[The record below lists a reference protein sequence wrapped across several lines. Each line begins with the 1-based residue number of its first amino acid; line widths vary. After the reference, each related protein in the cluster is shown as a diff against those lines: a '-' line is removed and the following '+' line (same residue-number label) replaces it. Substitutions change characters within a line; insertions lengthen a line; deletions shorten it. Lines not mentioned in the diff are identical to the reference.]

1 MNKAF
6 GDSFNLSSSHP
17 ETFSSGHD
25 AGHAVIVP
33 DAHLLFSGEYARAGR
48 DLIISDEHHRFT
60 VPNYFVG
67 TKHPALVSP
76 EGAPLDPR
84 VIEAYTAHTAYAQAT
99 DPAASAG
106 KVVGH
111 VVKMTGSASI
121 VRNGVSI
128 VVNTG
133 DVIYQNDLVQ
143 TGSNSTLG
151 LVLEDGG
158 AFNLSANSRF
168 MLNELTY
175 DPTSSSN
182 SALLTLVQGAA
193 SFVAGQV
200 AKSGDMKVATPVAT
214 MGIRGTAVI
223 LDINSTDG
231 KVSISVVDQ
240 QDGQVHAVQVYNTA
254 GVLIGTV
261 TSNGNSLTLTPTATF
276 EVIAQES
283 NKTPA
288 QVAQEFAAFQQA
300 LSTYDAGKQLFP
312 NLPQHTE
319 NTGGNGN
326 NASPNTP
333 TKFAG
338 SPPLNPPGTE
348 YHPPA
353 GTTSGQ
359 NTGNGTPT
367 QVVINNTPPSGGS
380 PTSTPTSSDP
390 IPIPVKASAIPF
402 VVTPPTLST
411 ISSGAGDHFGPVMS
425 ASGDV
430 VYDPD
435 GAIYFYDRET
445 QTTITVASPADGWTY
460 GAPTI
465 SMDGRYIVYQGSNG
479 GSSYVFVYGTD
490 PGDAAHYH
498 TQTLIAQGGAAAISG
513 DGNTIVI
520 EQGGG
525 NIAIY
530 DLQGTLKGTITPQ
543 AVGGG
548 TLWRP
553 AISADGHVITF
564 WSSDSGAPGGSG
576 HLYAF
581 NVSTATL
588 TEIASTSSGAG
599 TSAVSVS
606 ADGHLIAYAA
616 TDASGHSEVYLY
628 DLNTGHVVFHT
639 ANASGS
645 SYYPVL
651 SPDGHFIA
659 FTSDAHVTSADN
671 NAFADIYI
679 VDVTNPASPQYKL
692 VSEGNAAASNGGV
705 AISAG
710 GQYVAFGSASQIF
723 FADPTSGKS
732 AIILETTNSPDIL
745 TAHGTIT
752 LTGDFTGVGMSI
764 TDADGHATSNFSAT
778 FDAAGHINWTFSEAK
793 SDFAFLSY
801 GEDATQEFII
811 KLSADN
817 GTLTIPVFVT
827 VHDGVQPT
835 ITPTDAAPIA
845 HPVTLA
851 QSDENTPYTITAA
864 TLLAG
869 VTDIDGPF
877 PLTIT
882 ALNIASGGGTLVDN
896 HNGTWTY
903 APAEN
908 YSGPVKFGYTASDG
922 TLSASSTASL
932 NISAADQPP
941 VAGPMTLAQGAEDT
955 AYTINASD
963 LLAGVSDP
971 DGPFPL
977 SITALSIASGG
988 GALVDN
994 HDGTWTY
1001 TPVANYNGP
1010 VSFNYTASDGTLAS
1024 SATASL
1030 NLAPVN
1036 DAPTIAGG
1044 SVVAGTVDVPVTTGG
1059 SGSHTAGA
1067 DLILNAGS
1075 GLISGLNGHSGYG
1088 TLALSAGDDNSSGAI
1103 DITSVF
1109 GTGGINFFGH
1119 AYTSLYVNNN
1129 GNITFNGP
1137 NSTFTPSQINA
1148 GFGNPIIAPFWA
1160 DVDTRGAGHV
1170 YYDLD
1175 PVDGVMT
1182 ITWDHVGYY
1191 AGHTDR
1197 LNSFQVVLVN
1207 EGGGN
1212 FDIVYRYAG
1221 IEWTTGDASGGQ
1233 PARAGYSAGDGSH
1246 YFELPAS
1253 GNVSALLALP
1263 TTEGNT
1269 HVGGVDEFDVRNG
1282 EVGPPSLTT
1291 NGTINFSD
1299 IEPND
1304 VHSIQSVTYTGAGDA
1319 LGTLHF
1325 TKVSDTTGTGTGGQ
1339 FTWTYTTDPVAA
1351 RAALDALPDHTK
1363 TETFDVVITDGDKTV
1378 TQTITVTL
1386 NETGD
1391 HAPVASAVTLAAGTE
1406 DTAYTVHA
1414 SDLLAGV
1421 TDSDGPFPL
1430 SVTALSVASGGGTLT
1445 DHHDGTWTYTP
1456 ATDYNGAVSFNYTAS
1471 DGTLTSSST
1480 ASLTLAP
1487 VDDAPV
1493 AIPVTLIAGTEDT
1506 AYTIHASA
1514 LLAGVSDVDGPV
1526 PLSIS
1531 ALSVASSGGSLVAN
1545 DDGTWTYTPAANYNG
1560 LVSFNY
1566 TASDGTLVSSST
1578 ANLTLTAVNDLP
1590 SGSVT
1595 IDGIFHANEVLA
1607 ANTST
1612 LADADG
1618 LGALT
1623 YQWQRDGID
1632 ISLQTGSTYT
1642 LTAGDVGHSI
1652 DVIVRYTD
1660 GQGNATSLTSA
1671 ATPPIAPA
1679 STIAGDNGN
1688 NTLTGTNANDALQG
1702 FGGDDTIIGLDGVDR
1717 AVYTDASGGITA
1729 DLAAGTVTGPG
1740 VGSDTL
1746 TGIEA
1751 IQGSNFVDHY
1761 TATGFNGAANVPGVP
1776 AGFNS
1781 FEGMGGDDIIT
1792 GNVNIQGQIL
1802 TRISYLSATSGVT
1815 VDLASGIASGDAS
1828 VGTDHFTNVNSII
1841 GSSSADNLS
1850 GSNNP
1855 NGTYEQFDGRGGDDL
1870 IDGRGGYDFA
1880 VYNNDPATTSG
1891 ISVDLAGGKVYGDAS
1906 IGTDTLKS
1914 VEGVRGTNF
1923 DDTYDAMN
1931 FSGSSTNAGS
1941 NGTFNNF
1948 DGMGGD
1954 DTILGNGNTR
1964 IQYSQSTDGVNVNF
1978 VLGVASGNS
1987 SVGTDH
1993 FSGVNAVMGSMFDDT
2008 FVGSNNNE
2016 TFMGLAGDD
2025 FIDGG
2030 NGFDT
2035 ALYNNMTYTTGGIT
2049 VDMAAGTVTGDA
2061 STGTDTLRSI
2071 EAVQGTAFAD
2081 TYDAS
2086 HFAQAGYLDPSKNN
2100 VGNSGSYNQF
2110 EGLGGDDVITGN
2122 GNTRVVYQN
2131 ATGGT
2136 GVTIHLAA
2144 GTADGNASVGHDTF
2158 SAVNAATGTNFDDV
2172 YDATGFNGVFG
2183 PYNQFVGLGG
2193 NDQITGNDWTQL
2205 NYTSATAGVTI
2216 HLQAGTVDGHSS
2228 VGHDTFSGVSSII
2241 GSNYDDVYDATG
2253 YSGGSFGPYNQYLSS
2268 GGNDQ
2273 ITGNGWTTLS
2283 YLNATSGITADI
2295 EAGTVD
2301 KGASGH
2307 DSFTGVLSIQG
2318 SNFADTLLG
2327 SSGGD
2332 QLSGFAGDDV
2342 IDGRAGSDFLAG
2354 GSGADTFVY
2363 GAGYGADAIVDFLQ
2377 SDGDKIDLRGITSVH
2392 KFADLNVSQAGP
2404 DTLIDFGSGN
2414 TLTLANVDH
2423 THLGD
2428 GDFLFAPPDAPPSI
2442 SGDLSVLIVKGGGVA
2457 LRGLAAG
2464 TATADL
2470 VGVDADNTPGQ
2481 LVYTVTG
2488 TQHGHLASSLT
2499 GPAITSFTQ
2508 ADVNSRSVFFVSD
2521 STTYVGAGDFTVTL
2535 SDGTIT
2541 TAPTTIGVTI
2551 VDAQLSVQTVGGF
2564 DFDQDNPISAMGLGT
2579 IADGAGDTG
2588 FKIENQ
2594 GANRDFTF
2602 TGTGFTY
2609 AGTGSEMHLTGG
2621 IITAIVETGHGTP
2634 PQPGFSRFDLYVPAV
2649 DWMNAVAAAAHGDQS
2664 VIENLTRT
2672 WTFNFNGN
2680 AGPDG
2685 FGASILNDI
2694 FTGNGGDDT
2703 FEGDFGYDRAYYG
2716 NASAAINVQLTDGF
2730 VTGGST
2736 GTDTLNSIEL
2746 VTGSDFADLYNAGP
2760 TPNNPGGFSAAST
2773 NSGSTVTSNTLG
2785 LFNEF
2790 EGRGGD
2796 DQIFGNGQTRVSYY
2810 HATSGVTVTFTGW
2823 TNPASGST
2831 GFADGD
2837 ASVGHDTFAGVNWA
2851 RGSFFDDTFH
2861 GANNP
2866 SGSTEN
2872 FEGLGGNDLI
2882 DGGSGFDR
2890 AVYLGAF
2897 DGVGVNVQ
2905 LAKGI
2910 VTGGPTTGTD
2920 TLLSVEA
2927 IRGTNFADVYDASG
2941 FTTIAT
2947 ADNPNAG
2954 SAGFIT
2960 VSGTDRAFNEFEGE
2974 AGNDLVTG
2982 NGNTRVAYYH
2992 ATAGV
2997 VATLGVNGSGTADG
3011 DASVG
3016 HDTFISGVRSITG
3029 GEFNDIL
3036 TGNGGNNVLDG
3047 RGGNDILD
3055 GRAGNDTLT
3064 GGTGADIFVYSAGGG
3079 ADRITDLNQA
3089 DGDRIDLRGVPGV
3102 YSLADVLALVSTNG
3116 TDTVITFSPGN
3127 SITLANTAPGNLV
3140 ASEFI
3145 FAGPPGFVSEMSSEG
3160 GLGVRSEHTSSAPV
3174 TLHMQLSAAASG
3186 VLTLLANDVE
3196 NGASPEIDNVF
3207 INGHA
3212 LGQLNQAADG
3222 TDSTTAF
3229 TIDPSFLVEGDNL
3242 IQVANGNPTT
3252 GWSFTVVA
3260 AQFQSATTGF
3270 TSLIVPDDVVRQDS
3284 STPTG
3289 NLGVRSNWSAANPD
3303 TFTLALPNTGTL
3315 KNVALTLHAND
3326 VELPGTGA
3334 PNGELDQVFVNGHL
3348 VGFLTQAPDAQNSV
3362 TVLSVDSAF
3371 LVNGNNVVSVY
3382 NVNTDSPGTW
3392 NFQID
3397 QLYFTGG
3404 VSTAAAATP
3413 PSVAVTVQASDGYD
3427 FSTVTTDLLA
3437 SVIAS
3442 SASTSDHIFLVDAA
3456 KGITFEMIGTG
3467 FTYNPDTHHVTGGTI
3482 NEIDILDSADPTQ
3495 TGQDHVLANSN
3506 GWGAD
3511 AATLFSAINQANS
3524 PIAETSAFG
3533 KAMLNSLLT
3542 SPIFSYV
3549 GSRGSDDHDGAPH
3562 DGADVFV
3569 SGKHADVFNGMPG
3582 AFGNSDPGSDTV
3594 SYAAATAGV
3603 TANLLNPAGNTGS
3616 AAGDIYISIEN
3627 LRGTAY
3633 DDALTGDAGN
3643 NTLEGGAGHNIL
3655 DGGSGGIDTASYE
3668 HAPTAVNVNL
3678 NSSGMQP
3685 VASGMFDQFISIE
3698 GLRGSSYDDTLT
3710 GNGNSILEGG
3720 PGDDNLIGN
3729 TDGSDTASYGH
3740 APSGVTVN
3748 LAISGAQNTGGAG
3761 TDKLANI
3768 ANLMGSQ
3775 LNDILAGDSHDN
3787 ILTGNGGNDTFVF
3800 REVSGGIGHD
3810 TIQDFITDTD
3820 HIQLD
3825 YAAFDAGDPTSFAAW
3840 LSDHATQQ
3848 ANGDLLVD
3856 LNVNGPDVDTILL
3869 KNTSI
3874 NSLRANDFI
3883 LPAGGGGVFA

>member
-1 MNKAF
+1 M
-6 GDSFNLSSSHP
+6 
-17 ETFSSGHD
+17 
-25 AGHAVIVP
+25 P

-60 VPNYFVG
+60 VPNYFAG

-76 EGAPLDPR
+76 EGAPLDPK
-84 VIEAYTAHTAYAQAT
+84 VIEAYTGHTAYAQAT

-121 VRNGVSI
+121 VRNGVAI
-128 VVNTG
+128 VVNNG

-151 LVLEDGG
+151 LVLEDGT

-175 DPTSSSN
+175 DASSTSN

-240 QDGQVHAVQVYNTA
+240 QDGQVHAVQVFNAA

-276 EVIAQES
+276 DVIAQES

-288 QVAQEFAAFQQA
+288 QVAQEFAAFQQV
-300 LSTYDAGKQLFP
+300 LNTYDVGKQIFP

-326 NASPNTP
+326 NPSPNTT

-348 YHPPA
+348 YHPPT
-353 GTTSGQ
+353 GSTTTQ
-359 NTGNGTPT
+359 NASSGTPT
-367 QVVINNTPPSGGS
+367 QVVINNTPPASGG
-380 PTSTPTSSDP
+380 TSGSTTTPADP
-390 IPIPVKASAIPF
+390 VIIQTKVVSAIPF
-402 VVTPPTLST
+402 VVTPPALSPIT
-411 ISSGAGDHFGPVMS
+411 SGAGDHFGPVMS

-435 GAIYFYDRET
+435 GAIYFYDHVT
-445 QTTITVASPADGWTY
+445 QTTLTVASPANGWTY
-460 GAPTI
+460 GSPTI
-465 SMDGRYIVYQGSNG
+465 SMDSRYIVYQGSQGG

-490 PGDAAHYH
+490 PTDAAHYH
-498 TQTLIAQGGAAAISG
+498 TPTLIAQGGSAAVSG
-513 DGNTIVI
+513 DGSTIVV

-548 TLWRP
+548 VTLWRP

-564 WSSDSGAPGGSG
+564 WSSDSGAPGGAG
-576 HLYAF
+576 HLYVF
-581 NVSTATL
+581 NASTGTL
-588 TEIASTSSGAG
+588 TEIASTSGGAG
-599 TSAVSVS
+599 TSAASVS

-616 TDASGHSEVYLY
+616 TDASGHSEVYLF

-639 ANASGS
+639 ANASGG

-671 NAFADIYI
+671 NAFADIYV
-679 VDVTNPASPQYKL
+679 VDVTNPAAPQYKL

-732 AIILETTNSPDIL
+732 AIILETVNSPDVL

-764 TDADGHATSNFSAT
+764 TDKFGNPTPNFSAT

-793 SDFAFLSY
+793 SDFAGLAY

-851 QSDENTPYTITAA
+851 QSDENTPTTITAGK
-864 TLLAG
+864 LLAG

-877 PLTIT
+877 PLVIT
-882 ALNIASGGGTLVDN
+882 ALSIASGGGSLV
-896 HNGTWTY
+896 HNDDRTWTY
-903 APAEN
+903 TPAEN
-908 YSGPVKFGYTASDG
+908 YSGPVSFNYTASDG

-932 NISAADQPP
+932 NISAVDQPP
-941 VAGPMTLAQGAEDT
+941 VAGPVTLAQGAEDT
-955 AYTINASD
+955 PYTISASD
-963 LLAGVSDP
+963 LLAGVNDP

-1001 TPVANYNGP
+1001 TPAANYNGP
-1010 VSFNYTASDGTLAS
+1010 VSFNYTAADGTLVS

-1044 SVVAGTVDVPVTTGG
+1044 SVVAGTVDVPVTSGG

-1109 GTGGINFFGH
+1109 GSAGINFFGH
-1119 AYTSLYVNNN
+1119 SYTSLYVNNN

-1191 AGHTDR
+1191 SAHTDR

-1212 FDIVYRYAG
+1212 FDIVYRYGG
-1221 IEWTTGDASGGQ
+1221 IQWTTGDVSGGQ
-1233 PARAGYSAGDGSH
+1233 AARAGYSAGDGTH

-1269 HVGGVDEFDVRNG
+1269 HVNGVDEFDVRNG

-1325 TKVSDTTGTGTGGQ
+1325 TKVTDTSESGTGQ
-1339 FTWTYTTDPVAA
+1339 FAWTYTTDRVAV
-1351 RAALDALPDHTK
+1351 RAALDALPEHTK

-1414 SDLLAGV
+1414 SALLAGV
-1421 TDSDGPFPL
+1421 SDVDGPFPL
-1430 SVTALSVASGGGTLT
+1430 SITALSVTSGGGNLVPN
-1445 DHHDGTWTYTP
+1445 DDGSWTYTP
-1456 ATDYNGAVSFNYTAS
+1456 ATNYNGPVSFSYTAS

-1487 VDDAPV
+1487 V
-1493 AIPVTLIAGTEDT
+1493 
-1506 AYTIHASA
+1506 
-1514 LLAGVSDVDGPV
+1514 
-1526 PLSIS
+1526 
-1531 ALSVASSGGSLVAN
+1531 
-1545 DDGTWTYTPAANYNG
+1545 
-1560 LVSFNY
+1560 
-1566 TASDGTLVSSST
+1566 
-1578 ANLTLTAVNDLP
+1578 NDLP
-1590 SGSVT
+1590 TGAVS
-1595 IDGIFHANEVLA
+1595 IDGTFQAPHVLT

-1618 LGALT
+1618 LGTLA
-1623 YQWQRDGID
+1623 YQWQRDGVD
-1632 ISLQTGSTYT
+1632 IALQTGNSYT
-1642 LTAGDVGHSI
+1642 LTGADVGHSI
-1652 DVIVRYTD
+1652 DVVVHYTD
-1660 GQGNATSLTSA
+1660 GQGNAESVTSA
-1671 ATPPIAPA
+1671 GSPPIAP
-1679 STIAGDNGN
+1679 
-1688 NTLTGTNANDALQG
+1688 
-1702 FGGDDTIIGLDGVDR
+1702 
-1717 AVYTDASGGITA
+1717 
-1729 DLAAGTVTGPG
+1729 
-1740 VGSDTL
+1740 
-1746 TGIEA
+1746 
-1751 IQGSNFVDHY
+1751 
-1761 TATGFNGAANVPGVP
+1761 
-1776 AGFNS
+1776 
-1781 FEGMGGDDIIT
+1781 
-1792 GNVNIQGQIL
+1792 
-1802 TRISYLSATSGVT
+1802 
-1815 VDLASGIASGDAS
+1815 
-1828 VGTDHFTNVNSII
+1828 
-1841 GSSSADNLS
+1841 
-1850 GSNNP
+1850 
-1855 NGTYEQFDGRGGDDL
+1855 
-1870 IDGRGGYDFA
+1870 
-1880 VYNNDPATTSG
+1880 
-1891 ISVDLAGGKVYGDAS
+1891 
-1906 IGTDTLKS
+1906 
-1914 VEGVRGTNF
+1914 
-1923 DDTYDAMN
+1923 
-1931 FSGSSTNAGS
+1931 
-1941 NGTFNNF
+1941 
-1948 DGMGGD
+1948 
-1954 DTILGNGNTR
+1954 
-1964 IQYSQSTDGVNVNF
+1964 
-1978 VLGVASGNS
+1978 
-1987 SVGTDH
+1987 
-1993 FSGVNAVMGSMFDDT
+1993 
-2008 FVGSNNNE
+2008 
-2016 TFMGLAGDD
+2016 
-2025 FIDGG
+2025 
-2030 NGFDT
+2030 
-2035 ALYNNMTYTTGGIT
+2035 
-2049 VDMAAGTVTGDA
+2049 
-2061 STGTDTLRSI
+2061 
-2071 EAVQGTAFAD
+2071 
-2081 TYDAS
+2081 
-2086 HFAQAGYLDPSKNN
+2086 
-2100 VGNSGSYNQF
+2100 
-2110 EGLGGDDVITGN
+2110 
-2122 GNTRVVYQN
+2122 
-2131 ATGGT
+2131 
-2136 GVTIHLAA
+2136 
-2144 GTADGNASVGHDTF
+2144 
-2158 SAVNAATGTNFDDV
+2158 
-2172 YDATGFNGVFG
+2172 
-2183 PYNQFVGLGG
+2183 
-2193 NDQITGNDWTQL
+2193 
-2205 NYTSATAGVTI
+2205 
-2216 HLQAGTVDGHSS
+2216 
-2228 VGHDTFSGVSSII
+2228 
-2241 GSNYDDVYDATG
+2241 
-2253 YSGGSFGPYNQYLSS
+2253 
-2268 GGNDQ
+2268 
-2273 ITGNGWTTLS
+2273 
-2283 YLNATSGITADI
+2283 
-2295 EAGTVD
+2295 
-2301 KGASGH
+2301 
-2307 DSFTGVLSIQG
+2307 
-2318 SNFADTLLG
+2318 
-2327 SSGGD
+2327 
-2332 QLSGFAGDDV
+2332 
-2342 IDGRAGSDFLAG
+2342 
-2354 GSGADTFVY
+2354 
-2363 GAGYGADAIVDFLQ
+2363 
-2377 SDGDKIDLRGITSVH
+2377 
-2392 KFADLNVSQAGP
+2392 
-2404 DTLIDFGSGN
+2404 
-2414 TLTLANVDH
+2414 
-2423 THLGD
+2423 
-2428 GDFLFAPPDAPPSI
+2428 APPDAPPSI
-2442 SGDLSVLIVKGGGVA
+2442 SGDFAVLTVKGGGVA

-2464 TATADL
+2464 TSTADL
-2470 VGVDADNTPGQ
+2470 IGIDADNTPEQ
-2481 LVYTVTG
+2481 LLYTVTG
-2488 TQHGHLASSLT
+2488 ALHGHLAYSLT

-2508 ADVNSRSVFFVSD
+2508 AEVNARSVFFVTD
-2521 STTYVGAGDFTVTL
+2521 DPTYVGAGDFTATL

-2541 TAPTTIGVTI
+2541 TAPATIGVTI

-2564 DFDQDNPISAMGLGT
+2564 DFDQDNPITAMGLGT
-2579 IADGAGDTG
+2579 IADGASDTV
-2588 FKIENQ
+2588 FKIENE

-2634 PQPGFSRFDLYVPAV
+2634 PQPAFSRFDLYVPAV
-2649 DWMNAVAAAAHGDQS
+2649 EWMNAVSAAAHGDQS
-2664 VIENLTRT
+2664 VIETLTRT
-2672 WTFNFNGN
+2672 WSFNFIGN
-2680 AGPDG
+2680 AGADG

-2694 FTGNGGDDT
+2694 FTGNSGDDT
-2703 FEGDFGYDRAYYG
+2703 FEGEFGYDRAYYG
-2716 NASAAINVQLTDGF
+2716 NAGAAINVQLADGF
-2730 VTGGST
+2730 VVGAST
-2736 GTDTLNSIEL
+2736 GTDTLKSIEM
-2746 VTGSDFADLYNAGP
+2746 VTGSDYADLYNAGP
-2760 TPNNPGGFSAAST
+2760 TPNNPDGFGAAST
-2773 NSGSTVTSNTLG
+2773 NSGSTVTSNTFG

-2796 DQIFGNGQTRVSYY
+2796 DQIFGNGQTRLSYY
-2810 HATSGVTVTFTGW
+2810 HATAGVTVTFTGW

-2837 ASVGHDTFAGVNWA
+2837 ASVGHDTFSSVNWA
-2851 RGSFFDDTFH
+2851 RGSFFDDVFH

-2882 DGGSGFDR
+2882 DGGGGFDR
-2890 AVYLGAF
+2890 AVYQGAF
-2897 DGVGVNVQ
+2897 DGTGINVQ

-2927 IRGTNFADVYDASG
+2927 IRGTDFADVYDASG

-2960 VSGTDRAFNEFEGE
+2960 VNDTARAFNEFEGQ
-2974 AGNDLVTG
+2974 AGNDTVTG

-2997 VATLGVNGSGTADG
+2997 VVTLGVNGSGTADG

-3016 HDTFISGVRSITG
+3016 HDTIISGVRSITG
-3029 GEFNDIL
+3029 SEFNDVL

-3047 RGGNDILD
+3047 RGGNDVLD
-3055 GRAGNDTLT
+3055 GRASNDTLT

-3079 ADRITDLNQA
+3079 ADRITDLNPG

-3116 TDTVITFSPGN
+3116 PDTVITFSPGN
-3127 SITLANTAPGNLV
+3127 SITLANTALANLV
-3140 ASEFI
+3140 ASEFM
-3145 FAGPPGFVSEMSSEG
+3145 FAG
-3160 GLGVRSEHTSSAPV
+3160 AP
-3174 TLHMQLSAAASG
+3174 M
-3186 VLTLLANDVE
+3186 
-3196 NGASPEIDNVF
+3196 
-3207 INGHA
+3207 
-3212 LGQLNQAADG
+3212 
-3222 TDSTTAF
+3222 
-3229 TIDPSFLVEGDNL
+3229 
-3242 IQVANGNPTT
+3242 
-3252 GWSFTVVA
+3252 
-3260 AQFQSATTGF
+3260 
-3270 TSLIVPDDVVRQDS
+3270 
-3284 STPTG
+3284 
-3289 NLGVRSNWSAANPD
+3289 
-3303 TFTLALPNTGTL
+3303 
-3315 KNVALTLHAND
+3315 
-3326 VELPGTGA
+3326 
-3334 PNGELDQVFVNGHL
+3334 
-3348 VGFLTQAPDAQNSV
+3348 
-3362 TVLSVDSAF
+3362 
-3371 LVNGNNVVSVY
+3371 
-3382 NVNTDSPGTW
+3382 
-3392 NFQID
+3392 
-3397 QLYFTGG
+3397 
-3404 VSTAAAATP
+3404 
-3413 PSVAVTVQASDGYD
+3413 SVAVTVQTPDGYD
-3427 FSTVTTDLLA
+3427 FSTVATDLVA
-3437 SVIAS
+3437 SAIAT
-3442 SASTSDHIFLVDAA
+3442 SASTSEHIFLVDAA
-3456 KGITFEMIGTG
+3456 KGITFEMVGSG
-3467 FTYNPDTHHVTGGTI
+3467 FTYDSITHHVTGGLVT
-3482 NEIDILDSADPTQ
+3482 EIDILDSADPAQTTQ
-3495 TGQDHVLANSN
+3495 DQILANSN
-3506 GWGAD
+3506 GWSID
-3511 AATLFSAINQANS
+3511 AATLFNTLDQAQSADAQ
-3524 PIAETSAFG
+3524 TSAAG
-3533 KAMLNSLLT
+3533 KAALTSYLT
-3542 SPIFSYV
+3542 SPMFSYV
-3549 GSRGSDDHDGAPH
+3549 GSPGGQDHDGRPQL
-3562 DGADVFV
+3562 GADVFV
-3569 SGKHADVFNGMPG
+3569 AGNHADTFNGMAGP
-3582 AFGNSDPGSDTV
+3582 FGPNDPGSDTV
-3594 SYAAATAGV
+3594 SYATAGAGV
-3603 TANLLNPAGNTGS
+3603 TASLLNPADNTGA
-3616 AAGDIYISIEN
+3616 AAGDIYVSIEN
-3627 LRGTAY
+3627 LRGSSF
-3633 DDALTGDAGN
+3633 DDVLTGDGKN
-3643 NTLEGGAGHNIL
+3643 NVLEGGAGHNIL
-3655 DGGSGGIDTASYE
+3655 DGGSRGIDTASYE

-3678 NSSGMQP
+3678 NLTGIQL
-3685 VASGMFDQFISIE
+3685 VAPGMFDQFLNIE

-3710 GNGNSILEGG
+3710 GNGNGILEGG

-3729 TDGSDTASYGH
+3729 PGGSDTASYEH
-3740 APSGVTVN
+3740 APSGVTVD
-3748 LAISGAQNTGGAG
+3748 LAISGPQNTGGAG
-3761 TDKLANI
+3761 IDKLANI

-3775 LNDILAGDSHDN
+3775 FNDILAGDSHDN
-3787 ILTGNGGNDTFVF
+3787 ILTGNGGNDIFVF
-3800 REVSGGIGHD
+3800 RELPGGIGHD

-3825 YAAFDAGDPTSFAAW
+3825 YAAFDAGDPASFAAW

-3848 ANGDLLVD
+3848 SNGDLLID

-3883 LPAGGGGVFA
+3883 LPAGGGGGFA